1 MSISKEE
8 EDSSAHEGEES
19 ERESS
24 SDTEN
29 YEPKDDSEEMAK
41 PRKFFFIHFDK
52 KHQHFYV
59 NEFKIL
65 YSRL

>member
-19 ERESS
+19 EGESS

-41 PRKFFFIHFDK
+41 PRKFFIHTLSIRNIRIFM
-52 KHQHFYV
+52 
-59 NEFKIL
+59 
-65 YSRL
+65 